1 MKQIFALVFITIG
14 ALLLLNKMGY
24 VSLEWFTR
32 IDWSKYALPLIFTFT
47 GLILLLSRQKRDETF
62 INPDIDMVMD
72 DNAHLYINEVFSGNN
87 YIMSGERFLGAEI
100 NTMLGG
106 VRLDLRGAV
115 FERDCDLKIKTIL
128 GGVKLYVPDNIRI
141 ETSSS
146 CFIGGVKNR
155 VNKCVAPNAHVLRIQ
170 AECILGGITIKH

>member
-1 MKQIFALVFITIG
+1 MKKIFALVSITIG
-14 ALLLLNKMGY
+14 ALLLLNKMGH

-32 IDWSKYALPLIFTFT
+32 IDWSKYALPLIFIFI

-72 DNAHLYINEVFSGNN
+72 DNAHLYINEMFSGNN
-87 YIMSGERFLGAEI
+87 YIWSGAGVLGADI
-100 NTMLGG
+100 NSI
-106 VRLDLRGAV
+106 LDLRGAV